1 MISTNQIS
9 SPTHITI
16 SVRGV
21 NHSGNVATSD
31 AEECNGSPTSE
42 EGEEQEETENI
53 CTGSLGD
60 GTVGVISVRV
70 SIRFTRIPLHFYHKV
85 IVK

>member
-9 SPTHITI
+9 SPTHIAV

-21 NHSGNVATSD
+21 NHAGNVSTSD
-31 AEECNGSPTSE
+31 TKESNGSPTSE

-60 GTVGVISVRV
+60 GTVGVVSVRL
-70 SIRFTRIPLHFYHKV
+70 SIRFTRIPLHFYHEIKV
-85 IVK
+85 K